1 MYEILWISLDTSFHM
16 LFYIMVSLG
25 FATGIII
32 VVAPDAFEILN
43 KALNKEYGL
52 RFRFFKKIEDTKLGD
67 LERLVARNS
76 VLIGIILSVIT
87 FALLIIYK

>member
-1 MYEILWISLDTSFHM
+1 MLWFSLETSFHM
-16 LFYIMVSLG
+16 IFYIIISLG
-25 FATGIII
+25 FAVGIII

-52 RFRFFKKIEDTKLGD
+52 RFRFFKKIEDSKLGS
-67 LERLVARNS
+67 LERLVAKHS
-76 VLIGIILSVIT
+76 VIIGTILSVIT